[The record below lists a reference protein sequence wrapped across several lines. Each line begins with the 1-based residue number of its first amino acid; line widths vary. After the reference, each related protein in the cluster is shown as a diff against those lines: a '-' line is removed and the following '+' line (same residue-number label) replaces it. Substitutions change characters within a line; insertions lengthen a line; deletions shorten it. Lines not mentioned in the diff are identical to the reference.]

1 MSSQT
6 TAGRAMTSTDIAT
19 TADPVSA
26 LPLKSVLDVRTS
38 RLRPLPSAG
47 LGCGHEL
54 LVFDE
59 INDVRCGQC
68 GEDFTD

>member
-1 MSSQT
+1 
-6 TAGRAMTSTDIAT
+6 MTSTGIAT

-26 LPLKSVLDVRTS
+26 PPLKSDLDVRTI
-38 RLRPLPSAG
+38 RLRPLTSGG